1 MKKLSEFN
9 AFEILG
15 PIMVGPSS
23 SHTAGAC
30 KIANIA
36 AKICPGPYEK
46 VTFYLH
52 GSFALTYKGHGTD
65 KALLGGVLGFS
76 TYDKRLRD
84 SFSIAKSEGLN
95 YEFVPTDLGEKYH
108 PNTVKIVFSY
118 KDKEDEYVIGTS
130 IGGRNMVLVNI
141 CGIAVNFKGTF
152 PTLLFQYPNTV
163 KIVFSYKDKEDEYVI
178 GTSIGGRNMVLVNIC
193 GIAVNFKGT
202 FPTLLFQYPEQ
213 KGIIAFVSSTLSFN
227 NYNIESMST
236 TKNELTDVVTL
247 TVEVSNNI
255 KKKYCY

>member
-1 MKKLSEFN
+1 VKKLSEFN

-130 IGGRNMVLVNI
+130 IGG
-141 CGIAVNFKGTF
+141 G
-152 PTLLFQYPNTV
+152 
-163 KIVFSYKDKEDEYVI
+163 
-178 GTSIGGRNMVLVNIC
+178 NMVLVNIC

-255 KKKYCY
+255 KKNIVTELLNDDRFITAKYVEV